1 MKRKIHTEGLSLISK
16 CWNWRPSGGQTCI
29 HYSLLMPYRFKK
41 KKGSNHRCMIKLFH
55 DKVFCSTESLINVYI
70 NMHPIFPF
78 IIDVSRVYSDYSD
91 QVFGLKHCEQ
101 CLFKFHSE
109 SFSQIWFCLIR
120 IAKNENI
127 WFIITSH
134 SSSCNVLP
142 PSPHSISDKHRPRCG
157 LTQVV
162 VLWDQWQPSK
172 TIKSRIKLE
181 LMKFPSV
188 FCHRCASLL
197 RLTHWYTCLL
207 RHVSNTTGC
216 QCVLT
221 FQQP

>member
-1 MKRKIHTEGLSLISK
+1 
-16 CWNWRPSGGQTCI
+16 
-29 HYSLLMPYRFKK
+29 
-41 KKGSNHRCMIKLFH
+41 MIKLFH
-55 DKVFCSTESLINVYI
+55 DKVFCCTESLINVYI

-157 LTQVV
+157 LTFSSITMSGGCFMRSVAAKQNH
-162 VLWDQWQPSK
+162 K
-172 TIKSRIKLE
+172 KSHQTRADEI
-181 LMKFPSV
+181 PV
-188 FCHRCASLL
+188 
-197 RLTHWYTCLL
+197 CLL
-207 RHVSNTTGC
+207 SSVCLTAPSNTLIYMS
-216 QCVLT
+216 VAAR
-221 FQQP
+221 F

>member
-1 MKRKIHTEGLSLISK
+1 
-16 CWNWRPSGGQTCI
+16 
-29 HYSLLMPYRFKK
+29 
-41 KKGSNHRCMIKLFH
+41 
-55 DKVFCSTESLINVYI
+55 
-70 NMHPIFPF
+70 MHPIFPF

-127 WFIITSH
+127 WFIITRH
-134 SSSCNVLP
+134 SLFQVVMCCP
-142 PSPHSISDKHRPRCG
+142 PPLTAFLISIDQDVGSLFLLSPC
-157 LTQVV
+157 QVV

-207 RHVSNTTGC
+207 RHVANTTGC

>member
-1 MKRKIHTEGLSLISK
+1 
-16 CWNWRPSGGQTCI
+16 
-29 HYSLLMPYRFKK
+29 
-41 KKGSNHRCMIKLFH
+41 
-55 DKVFCSTESLINVYI
+55 
-70 NMHPIFPF
+70 MHPIFPF

-142 PSPHSISDKHRPRCG
+142 PPLTAFLISI
-157 LTQVV
+157 
-162 VLWDQWQPSK
+162 DQD
-172 TIKSRIKLE
+172 
-181 LMKFPSV
+181 V
-188 FCHRCASLL
+188 GSLL
-197 RLTHWYTCLL
+197 SSITMSGGCFMRSVAAKQNHKKSHQTRADEIPVCLL
-207 RHVSNTTGC
+207 SSVCLTAPSNTLIYMP
-216 QCVLT
+216 VAPRL
-221 FQQP
+221 